1 MGYSIRGTN
10 PLGQAVEVDSIENGF
25 RLNGSGYSGGLAE
38 TNPRKD
44 GETISGSSVNVVSL
58 QNDTDF
64 DGVYPPEC
72 PDVDEIAK
80 GQPDGSGPSSKAGSH
95 LITHAACPNAWYIFN
110 GAFGNVRYR
119 AQRFLY
125 IYEGEAGFGNPSGYF
140 IEGGGDHLLGMTQK
154 DSTHTSVAMTRLGQY
169 ASWDGNNI
177 NGGTDYSRTK
187 SGTSITPGGKIL
199 VCNINV

>member
-1 MGYSIRGTN
+1 M
-10 PLGQAVEVDSIENGF
+10 
-25 RLNGSGYSGGLAE
+25 
-38 TNPRKD
+38 
-44 GETISGSSVNVVSL
+44 NVISL

-64 DGVYPPEC
+64 DGVYPPQH
-72 PDVDEIAK
+72 PDVYDISK
-80 GQPDGSGPSSKAGSH
+80 GQPDGSGPSSIGAPQ

-110 GAFGNVRYR
+110 AAFGNVRYR
-119 AQRFLY
+119 AQAFPY
-125 IYEGEAGFGNPSGYF
+125 IYEGAPGAGNPTGNF

-177 NGGTDYSRTK
+177 NGTDYSRTK